1 MHLLQRKGMH
11 RHILCKARKS
21 LEHDTFVDL
30 RKAYDSMPCAAMW
43 HVLEKYGIPPAS
55 SDHFMKT

>member
-1 MHLLQRKGMH
+1 MH